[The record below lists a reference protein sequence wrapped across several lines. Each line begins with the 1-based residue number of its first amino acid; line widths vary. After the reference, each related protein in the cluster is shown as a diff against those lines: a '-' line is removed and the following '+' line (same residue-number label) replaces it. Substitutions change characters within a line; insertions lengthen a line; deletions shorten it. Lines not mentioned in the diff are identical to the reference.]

1 MKDMKL
7 YDIDSGEL
15 CELIDSKRIEL
26 RNKNKDYKK
35 LRNKVCE
42 IKENYPNILALIED
56 NEVENL
62 DKEECIK
69 VKHKDLKKYDSKYSE
84 NIIALDNYQKA
95 VEELQT
101 IDEISINEQ
110 DLKKVIEFLERKEKT
125 NDLNLEFYT
134 VQELDQEV
142 ENITNEIYKFIS
154 LH

>member
-1 MKDMKL
+1 M
-7 YDIDSGEL
+7 
-15 CELIDSKRIEL
+15 
-26 RNKNKDYKK
+26 
-35 LRNKVCE
+35 
-42 IKENYPNILALIED
+42 
-56 NEVENL
+56 
-62 DKEECIK
+62 
-69 VKHKDLKKYDSKYSE
+69 KKYDSKYSE

>member
-1 MKDMKL
+1 MCIRDSL
-7 YDIDSGEL
+7 YTDYLLNQDYHKK
-15 CELIDSKRIEL
+15 CEH
-26 RNKNKDYKK
+26 
-35 LRNKVCE
+35 
-42 IKENYPNILALIED
+42 
-56 NEVENL
+56 ENL

>member
-1 MKDMKL
+1 M
-7 YDIDSGEL
+7 
-15 CELIDSKRIEL
+15 
-26 RNKNKDYKK
+26 
-35 LRNKVCE
+35 
-42 IKENYPNILALIED
+42 
-56 NEVENL
+56 
-62 DKEECIK
+62 
-69 VKHKDLKKYDSKYSE
+69 KKYDSKYSE
-84 NIIALDNYQKA
+84 NIIDLDNYQKA